1 MGATM
6 SATTKRSPQA
16 HRQTATALALIAWLG
31 AVSFTQISAAS
42 TVNPESARI
51 AEIDQLLA
59 QTFQPTHPGALVIV
73 SRDGKLLLKKAYGLA
88 DTEKNTPLQFT
99 DTMRIGSVTKPFT
112 AMAIMLLEEDGK
124 LSVQDDITRHL
135 PEFSTE
141 GRKVT
146 IAHLLSH
153 TSGLSVY
160 TESPKLREMI
170 RPETTPADVL
180 NFIKTLP
187 AQSAPGEL
195 WDYNNSGYYL
205 LGAIIEKVSGMT
217 YAEFLAKRIFAPL
230 QMAGTAVE
238 GAPGAKPVISSYRAQ
253 GGRFSAAPPLSP
265 VVAWSAGAVVST
277 AEDMQRWVA
286 AVESRKLLKPATWQ
300 RVMTTTPLISGRA
313 TEYGYGWTI
322 RKLRGQALIE
332 HSGNVVGFQAQ
343 VMMLPEEKL
352 SFIVMTN
359 QQHRNNMVRHLT
371 ERIAAI
377 AIGRPFAQHKAIELS
392 DAALDALAGTYEA
405 KGTNARTL
413 TRVGK
418 QLRLAAGSAQA
429 LLHAYGEDT
438 FFQPE
443 TSHTHYR
450 FVRDASGNVKQ
461 LIRVDAGDEEQVF
474 ERVVKEAGAQV
485 ERSNISK

>member
-1 MGATM
+1 M
-6 SATTKRSPQA
+6 SATTNRFPQA
-16 HRQTATALALIAWLG
+16 HRPTATAFALIAWLG
-31 AVSFTQISAAS
+31 AVAFTQQSAAS
-42 TVNPESARI
+42 TVNPEAARI
-51 AEIDQLLA
+51 SEIDQLLA
-59 QTFQPTHPGALVIV
+59 QTFQPTHPGAVVIV
-73 SRDGKLLLKKAYGLA
+73 SRDSKPLLKKAYGLA
-88 DTEKNTPLQFT
+88 DTEKNTSLQFT

-112 AMAIMLLEEDGK
+112 AMAILLLEEDGK

-135 PEFSTE
+135 PDFPTH
-141 GRKVT
+141 GNKIT

-153 TSGLSVY
+153 TSGMGVY

-170 RPETTPADVL
+170 RPETTTADVL

-187 AQSAPGEL
+187 PQSAPGEL
-195 WDYNNSGYYL
+195 WDYNNSGYYV

-217 YAEFLAKRIFAPL
+217 YADFLAKRICAPL
-230 QMAGTAVE
+230 QMTGTAVE

-253 GGRFSAAPPLSP
+253 GGRFSAAPPLNP
-265 VVAWSAGAVVST
+265 VVAWSAGSMVST
-277 AEDMQRWVA
+277 ADDMQRWVA
-286 AVESRKLLKPATWQ
+286 AVENGKLLKTATWQ
-300 RVMTTTPLISGRA
+300 RVMTAAPLNSGRA

-332 HSGNVVGFQAQ
+332 HSGNVTGFQAQ

-377 AIGRPFAQHKAIELS
+377 AIGRPFAQMKAIELS
-392 DAALDALAGTYEA
+392 DAELDALAGTYEA
-405 KGTNARTL
+405 KGTNARTV
-413 TRVGK
+413 TRAGK
-418 QLRLAAGSAQA
+418 QMRLASGSAQV
-429 LLHAYGEDT
+429 LLYAYGENM

-443 TSHTHYR
+443 TSHTRYR

-461 LIRVDAGDEEQVF
+461 LIRIDAVDEEQVF
-474 ERVVKEAGAQV
+474 ERAANVAGTQAAQP
-485 ERSNISK
+485 SPGK